1 MQLSVTMTRVIKNN
15 QRQKSGSGSESI
27 TLRFDKTTLDE
38 LRKEA
43 EHKLESVNTLINQ
56 IVKAYTLWHKPAAST
71 GLIYIN
77 KYLYR
82 DILANLSDE
91 QVKEVADKFVR
102 HYFIDM
108 IEMFD
113 NTVSAAVYIG
123 ILLKWIEISEFKYRI
138 YEDKQLDYTTYKFQ
152 FDLGLKFSQFMAS
165 IIRNTMESLGQTEIK
180 VEVTEHLVILRL
192 PKSIL

>member
-1 MQLSVTMTRVIKNN
+1 MTKAIKNN
-15 QRQKSGSGSESI
+15 LRKKAGSGSESI
-27 TLRFDKTTLDE
+27 TLRFDEATLNE
-38 LRKEA
+38 LRNEA
-43 EHKLESVNTLINQ
+43 ELKLESVNTLINQ
-56 IVKAYTLWHKPAAST
+56 IVKAYTLWHKPASST

-82 DILANLSDE
+82 DILENLSDE
-91 QVKEVADKFVR
+91 QIKEVANKFVR
-102 HYFIDM
+102 QYFIDM

-113 NTVSAAVYIG
+113 NTVSSSVYIG

-138 YEDKQLDYTTYKFQ
+138 YEDRQLDYTTYKFQ
-152 FDLGLKFSQFMAS
+152 FDLGLKFSQFMANL
-165 IIRNTMESLGQTEIK
+165 IRNTMESLGQTGIK

>member
-1 MQLSVTMTRVIKNN
+1 MQRSVTMTRAIKNN
-15 QRQKSGSGSESI
+15 LRQKAGSGSESI
-27 TLRFDKTTLDE
+27 TLRFDKTTLNE
-38 LRKEA
+38 LRNEA
-43 EHKLESVNTLINQ
+43 ELKLESVNTLINQ

-82 DILANLSDE
+82 DILEGLSDE
-91 QVKEVADKFVR
+91 QIKEVADKFVR

-113 NTVSAAVYIG
+113 NTVSAPVYLG

-138 YEDKQLDYTTYKFQ
+138 YEDRQLDCTTYKFQ
-152 FDLGLKFSQFMAS
+152 FDLGLKFNQFMANL
-165 IIRNTMESLGQTEIK
+165 IRNTMESLGQTGTK
-180 VEVTEHLVILRL
+180 VEITEHLVILKIT
-192 PKSIL
+192 KSIL

>member
-1 MQLSVTMTRVIKNN
+1 MQRSVTMTKVIKNN
-15 QRQKSGSGSESI
+15 SRQKAGSGSESI
-27 TLRFDKTTLDE
+27 TLRFDKSTLNE

-43 EHKLESVNTLINQ
+43 ELKLESVNTLINQ

-82 DILANLSDE
+82 DILESLSDE
-91 QVKEVADKFVR
+91 QVKQVADKFVR

-108 IEMFD
+108 IEMFG
-113 NTVSAAVYIG
+113 NIVSTPVYISV
-123 ILLKWIEISEFKYRI
+123 LLKWIEISEFKYRI
-138 YEDKQLDYTTYKFQ
+138 YEDGQLDFVTYKIQ
-152 FDLGLKFSQFMAS
+152 FDLGLKFSQFMANL
-165 IIRNTMESLGQTEIK
+165 IRNTIESLGQTGTK

>member
-1 MQLSVTMTRVIKNN
+1 MQRSITMTKAIKNN
-15 QRQKSGSGSESI
+15 LRQRAGSGSESI
-27 TLRFDKTTLDE
+27 TLRFDKATMNE
-38 LRKEA
+38 LRNEA
-43 EHKLESVNTLINQ
+43 ELKLESVNTLLNQ

-82 DILANLSDE
+82 DILENLSDE
-91 QVKEVADKFVR
+91 QIKEVANKFVR

-113 NTVSAAVYIG
+113 NTVSSHGYIG

-138 YEDKQLDYTTYKFQ
+138 YEDRQLDYTTYKFQ
-152 FDLGLKFSQFMAS
+152 FDLGLKFSQFMANL
-165 IIRNTMESLGQTEIK
+165 IRNTMESLGQTGIK

>member
-1 MQLSVTMTRVIKNN
+1 MQRSVTMTKVTKNN
-15 QRQKSGSGSESI
+15 LRQKGGSGSESI
-27 TLRFDKTTLDE
+27 TLRFDKTTLNE

-43 EHKLESVNTLINQ
+43 ELKLESVNTLINQ
-56 IVKAYTLWHKPAAST
+56 IVMAYTSWHKPASST

-82 DILANLSDE
+82 DILESLSDE

-113 NTVSAAVYIG
+113 NTVSITAYISV
-123 ILLKWIEISEFKYRI
+123 LLKWIEISEFKYRI
-138 YEDKQLDYTTYKFQ
+138 YDDRQVDYVTYKFQ
-152 FDLGLKFSQFMAS
+152 FDLGLKFSQFMANL
-165 IIRNTMESLGQTEIK
+165 IRNTIESLGQTGTK

>member
-1 MQLSVTMTRVIKNN
+1 MARGIKNN
-15 QRQKSGSGSESI
+15 LRQKAGSGSESI
-27 TLRFDKTTLDE
+27 TLRFDKTTLNE
-38 LRKEA
+38 LRNEA

-56 IVKAYTLWHKPAAST
+56 IVKAYTIWHKPAAST

-82 DILANLSDE
+82 DLLTSISDE
-91 QVKEVADKFVR
+91 QIKEVANKFVR
-102 HYFIDM
+102 LYFIDM

-113 NTVSAAVYIG
+113 NTVSAAVYIE
-123 ILLKWIEISEFKYRI
+123 ILLKWIEVSEFKYRI
-138 YEDKQLDYTTYKFQ
+138 YEDRLSDHTTYKFQ
-152 FDLGLKFSQFMAS
+152 FDLGLKFSQFMAH
-165 IIRNTMESLGQTEIK
+165 IIRDTMESLGQTDTK

>member
-1 MQLSVTMTRVIKNN
+1 MTKVIKNN
-15 QRQKSGSGSESI
+15 SRQNAGSSSESI
-27 TLRFDKTTLDE
+27 TLRFDKSTLNE

-43 EHKLESVNTLINQ
+43 ELKLESVNTLINQ

-82 DILANLSDE
+82 DILESLSDE

-113 NTVSAAVYIG
+113 NTVSIPVYISV
-123 ILLKWIEISEFKYRI
+123 LLKWIEISEFKYRI
-138 YEDKQLDYTTYKFQ
+138 YEDRQSDYVTYKFQ
-152 FDLGLKFSQFMAS
+152 FDLGLKFSQFMANL
-165 IIRNTMESLGQTEIK
+165 IKNTIESLDQTGTK